1 MRSLKIYVLF
11 FLVGVGVGVGFAQ
24 DPSTTV
30 NDPTEDLFD
39 IETVIG
45 DIISPWG
52 LVFLNDGSMLISDR
66 GGALIIFK
74 DNKKSFVKNT
84 PEVVA
89 KGQGGFLDL

>member
-11 FLVGVGVGVGFAQ
+11 FLVGVGVGFAQ